1 MCATVRF
8 NEKLLASPRQL
19 REEIGRLVW
28 HEDYTVCEA
37 HDVWLDSCLC
47 SVDIPASVEA
57 SGLSGD
63 WIALNTATEFV
74 VEAFEA
80 THQPRAA
87 ELALT

>member
-1 MCATVRF
+1 MCAIVRF

-47 SVDIPASVEA
+47 SVNIPASVQA
-57 SGLSGD
+57 SGLSGE
-63 WIALNTATEFV
+63 WLAVNTASEFV
-74 VEAFEA
+74 VEAFEG
-80 THQPRAA
+80 
-87 ELALT
+87 AL